1 MHERLMWVAFGEVVG
16 MLVIPTLAYRDI
28 GMWKRMEGEAFSWK
42 SYLVQCLW
50 EFGIFNIGLMV
61 GLAVAWS

>member
-1 MHERLMWVAFGEVVG
+1 
-16 MLVIPTLAYRDI
+16 
-28 GMWKRMEGEAFSWK
+28 MEGEAFSWK

-61 GLAVAWS
+61 GLAVAQDQNQKRRDDVDLPKMQKEEWGRSL